1 MADARVYAIADKY
14 GVGLLKDLAKQNFAT
29 AITDTKAADIPSF
42 IEAVRVIYTST
53 LGSDQ
58 GLRDCI
64 LPKLKQLKQQLRDST
79 EFMNLVLS
87 GLGDGELEVE
97 VIDAWSG
104 LSQTRR
110 G

>member
-29 AITDTKAADIPSF
+29 AITGTTAADIPSF
-42 IEAVRVIYTST
+42 IEAIRVIYTST
-53 LGSDQ
+53 LGSDR

-64 LPKLKQLKQQLRDST
+64 LPKLQELKQQLRDSN
-79 EFMNLVLS
+79 EFMDLMLS
-87 GLGDGELEVE
+87 GLGDGEFEVE
-97 VIDAWSG
+97 VIDAWCG
-104 LSQTRR
+104 LSQTRY